1 MEPKVQYTQ
10 KDYDAL
16 IAARDNIA
24 NVLIPQNLHDIEV
37 ARGFGDLSE
46 NAEYSSARDEQVRLN
61 ALLADLEEKIK
72 NAEVIDENKIDI
84 NVISIGSIVK
94 VFDIDMDEED
104 TYSVVSQNAV
114 DPDNNCVSDMSPIG
128 QGLIGKKAGDI
139 AVIKSPV
146 GEYQLRILEVSRN
159 V

>member
-1 MEPKVQYTQ
+1 MSQKVTYTQ
-10 KDYDAL
+10 KDYNDLVAE
-16 IAARDNIA
+16 RDNIV

-72 NAEVIDENKIDI
+72 NAEVIDESKIDV

-94 VFDIDMDEED
+94 VFDRDMDEED
-104 TYSVVSQNAV
+104 TYSIVSQNAI
-114 DPDNNCVSDMSPIG
+114 DPDRNCVSDMSPIG
-128 QGLIGKKAGDI
+128 QALIGKKVGDI
-139 AVIKSPV
+139 AVIRSPG
-146 GEYQLRILEVSRN
+146 GEYQLQILDVTRN
-159 V
+159 A

>member
-1 MEPKVQYTQ
+1 MSQKVIYTQ
-10 KDYDAL
+10 KDYNNLVAE
-16 IAARDNIA
+16 RDNIA

-72 NAEVIDENKIDI
+72 NAEVIDESKIDV
-84 NVISIGSIVK
+84 NVISIGSTVK
-94 VFDIDMDEED
+94 VFDRDMECED
-104 TYSVVSQNAV
+104 TYSIVSQNAI

-128 QGLIGKKAGDI
+128 QALIGKQVGDV
-139 AVIKSPV
+139 AVIKSPG
-146 GEYQLRILEVSRN
+146 GEYMLDILEVSRN
-159 V
+159 A

>member
-1 MEPKVQYTQ
+1 MAQKVTYTQ
-10 KDYDAL
+10 KDYNNLVAE
-16 IAARDNIA
+16 RDNIV

-72 NAEVIDENKIDI
+72 NAEVIDESKIDV

-94 VFDIDMDEED
+94 VFDRDMDEED
-104 TYSVVSQNAV
+104 TYSIVSQNAI
-114 DPDNNCVSDMSPIG
+114 DPDRNCVSDMSPIG
-128 QGLIGKKAGDI
+128 QALIGKKVGDI
-139 AVIKSPV
+139 AVIRSPG
-146 GEYQLRILEVSRN
+146 GEYQLQILDVTRN
-159 V
+159 A